1 VLVDG
6 KKKVSEKGDIL
17 FTHFGVSGPTVL
29 ILSGI
34 VIDALSAGNPV
45 ALSLQLRPAYTVKNL
60 TISFNGSLSRA
71 DNHCFT
77 VFERGS
83 TKIVRAA
90 L

>member
-34 VIDALSAGNPV
+34 VIDALAAGSPV
-45 ALSLQLRPAYTVKNL
+45 AP
-60 TISFNGSLSRA
+60 
-71 DNHCFT
+71 FT
-77 VFERGS
+77 AITAG
-83 TKIVRAA
+83 
-90 L
+90 